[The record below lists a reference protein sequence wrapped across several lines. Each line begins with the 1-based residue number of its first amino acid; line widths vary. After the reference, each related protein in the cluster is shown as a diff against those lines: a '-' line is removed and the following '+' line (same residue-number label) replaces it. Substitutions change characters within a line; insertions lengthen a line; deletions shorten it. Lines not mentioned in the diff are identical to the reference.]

1 LLGWC
6 VRVARAAR
14 FARQQ
19 HNVFL
24 DNRLAG
30 CALRRGGLEPF
41 FLAGFS
47 NLTAIESGLRRF
59 DYFLMLFFLTVFAI
73 FLRFPFVLL
82 FLGFLFAL
90 FGLVM
95 LGFFRKLFLGQVIFG
110 VMRFF
115 VAFLVEGLMKVAV
128 PPITFVVEY
137 WAAHV

>member
-1 LLGWC
+1 MLGRC

-30 CALRRGGLEPF
+30 WGLNRCGLEPF

-47 NLTAIESGLRRF
+47 NLSAIESGLRRF
-59 DYFLMLFFLTVFAI
+59 DYLLMLFFLTVFAI
-73 FLRFPFVLL
+73 FLRFPFVLF

-90 FGLVM
+90 FGLVV
-95 LGFFRKLFLGQVIFG
+95 LGFFRKLLLG
-110 VMRFF
+110 
-115 VAFLVEGLMKVAV
+115 
-128 PPITFVVEY
+128 
-137 WAAHV
+137 